1 MPDRGNRRISVFRFA
16 VRERASALS
25 TSVGTSATPNVFLE
39 VPRLTSAQIELLDLI
54 DTIANDPAYYLSL
67 DFEPGDMQFLKNAAI
82 LHARTEYEDWPEPAK
97 KRHLLRLWL
106 TN

>member
-1 MPDRGNRRISVFRFA
+1 
-16 VRERASALS
+16 
-25 TSVGTSATPNVFLE
+25 